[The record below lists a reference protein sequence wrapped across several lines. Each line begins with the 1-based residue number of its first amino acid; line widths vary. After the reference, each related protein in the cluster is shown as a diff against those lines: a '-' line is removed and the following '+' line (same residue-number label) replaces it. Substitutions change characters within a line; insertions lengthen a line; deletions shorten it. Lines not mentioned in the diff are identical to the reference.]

1 MKDGAAF
8 MRRNLLVTVN
18 YYRQSNRR
26 LHDYTIRSEIV
37 ALAIGLALLGMAA
50 MYYLI
55 SPPV

>member
-1 MKDGAAF
+1 
-8 MRRNLLVTVN
+8 MRRNLPVMVD
-18 YYRQSNRR
+18 YYRHSNRR
-26 LHDYTIRSEIV
+26 LYDHTIRSEIV